1 MIEVD
6 GLYKKVGSFELGEV
20 SFTSKDGE
28 YLVILGPSGAGK
40 TMLLECIA
48 GLIDLDS
55 GKVFI
60 DGEDVTERSPE
71 AREIGFVYQDFLL
84 FPHLKVEENVEFGLR
99 MRGLPKDEIRERVE
113 YVLSLLGITHLR
125 ERYPSSLSGGEKQ
138 RVALARAIA
147 IKPKIL
153 LLDEP
158 LSSLDL
164 KVRESLREELR
175 KIHDKYVKNTIHVT
189 HDQLE
194 AYILADRV
202 GIIKDGKL
210 IEIGPPDK
218 IFRSP
223 SNEFTA
229 EFLGFENL
237 FKGFVKREEDGLFFI
252 DVNGIEFI
260 TTKGG
265 HGKVTIAFRP
275 EDVTVMRKFAKT
287 SARNVFSGKIV
298 DTLDEG
304 SLVKLK
310 VDIGIPV
317 TATVTKSSFFE
328 LGLKVGC
335 EVNVSIKASAIS
347 VF

>member
-6 GLYKKVGSFELGEV
+6 KLYKKVGNFELGEI
-20 SFTSKDGE
+20 SFASKDGE

-48 GLIDLDS
+48 GLVSIDS
-55 GKVFI
+55 GRIFI
-60 DGEDVTERSPE
+60 DGEDVTDKPPE
-71 AREIGFVYQDFLL
+71 MRGVGFVYQDFLL
-84 FPHLKVEENVEFGLR
+84 FPHLKVEENIEFGLK
-99 MRGLPKDEIRERVE
+99 MRGLSKEEIRERVE
-113 YVLSLLGITHLR
+113 YILSLLGITHLKG
-125 ERYPSSLSGGEKQ
+125 RYPANLSGGEKQ

-164 KVRESLREELR
+164 KVRESLRKELKR
-175 KIHDKYVKNTIHVT
+175 IHDEYEMNTIHVT

-202 GIIKDGKL
+202 GILRDGKL
-210 IEIGPPDK
+210 LEIGPPDK
-218 IFRSP
+218 VFRSP

-237 FKGFVKREEDGLFFI
+237 FKGFVKREEDGLFLV
-252 DVNGIEFI
+252 DVNGVEFV

-265 HGKVTIAFRP
+265 HGKVTIGFRP
-275 EDVTVMRKFAKT
+275 EDVIVMKKVAKT

-304 SLVKLK
+304 GLVKLK
-310 VDIGIPV
+310 IDIGIPI

-328 LGLKVGC
+328 LGLKVGS
-335 EVNVSIKASAIS
+335 EVKVSIKASAIN